1 MGIHD
6 RRELM
11 GERKT
16 GRQNLTGPAE
26 TGPTRQTKC
35 NRDLMEQRR
44 NTTSFLSRN
53 PRAVNEKR
61 VTRDQ
66 IFPAFV

>member
-11 GERKT
+11 GELKT
-16 GRQNLTGPAE
+16 GRRSLTGPAE
-26 TGPTRQTKC
+26 TGPTRQTMC

-44 NTTSFLSRN
+44 NTASFLIGNHRV
-53 PRAVNEKR
+53 VNQKR
-61 VTRDQ
+61 VPQDQ